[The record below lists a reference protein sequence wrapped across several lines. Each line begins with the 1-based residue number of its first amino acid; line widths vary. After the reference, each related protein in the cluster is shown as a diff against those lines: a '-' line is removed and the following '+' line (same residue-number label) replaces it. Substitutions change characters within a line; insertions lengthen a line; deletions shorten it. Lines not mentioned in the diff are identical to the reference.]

1 MLLMEGMDRKIEK
14 KGISKKYIWLGIF
27 CILILLALIKIIFG
41 DKSTKLNV
49 DAEKIT
55 IKEVIYDKY
64 QDYISVNGVVEP
76 IKTIY
81 LDAIEG
87 GRVEEILIEEGNMVK
102 KGDIII
108 RLSNDNLVLDIS
120 SNEAVVARAIND
132 LKTTRLNLENQKIS
146 LKTQILNLQYL
157 LKKLERTYNYNIKL
171 LENNHISNEEFQYSR
186 EQYELTMQQLE
197 LQKQKY
203 VHDSIYMIT
212 RIASDETSIDRM
224 QNNLLLTRKRLEN
237 LNIKAPVNGE
247 LASLNPEIGEVVSYG
262 SRIGTINILDSYKMR
277 INIDEHYIARIIKNL
292 TGEFEFAGGKH
303 SLVITKIYPE
313 VRNGTFAVDMEFTSD
328 IPEQI
333 RIGQTARIRLEL
345 GESQDALLIPKGG
358 FYQST
363 GGQWVYVVDKN
374 NEFAVKRN
382 IKIGRQNPRFYEVLD
397 GLVEG
402 EKVIVSSYDNF
413 GNNDKLILK

>member
-1 MLLMEGMDRKIEK
+1 MEGMDRKIEK
-14 KGISKKYIWLGIF
+14 KGISKKYIWIGIIS
-27 CILILLALIKIIFG
+27 ILLLLALIKIIFG

-49 DAEKIT
+49 DTEKIT
-55 IKEVIYDKY
+55 IREVIYDKY
-64 QDYISVNGVVEP
+64 QDYISVNGIVEP

-120 SNEAVVARAIND
+120 SNEANVARAIND

-157 LKKLERTYNYNIKL
+157 LKKLERTYNYNLKL
-171 LENNHISNEEFQYSR
+171 LENNHISNEEYQYSK
-186 EQYELTMQQLE
+186 EQYELTQQQLE

-203 VHDSIYMIT
+203 IHDSIYMLT
-212 RIASDETSIDRM
+212 RIASDEKSIDRM
-224 QNNLLLTRKRLEN
+224 QNNLELTRKRLEN

-277 INIDEHYIARIIKNL
+277 VNIDEHYIARIMKNL

-303 SLVITKIYPE
+303 SLIITKIYPE

-328 IPEQI
+328 IPAQI

-345 GESQDALLIPKGG
+345 GESEDALLIPKGG

-363 GGQWVYVVDKN
+363 GGQWVYVVDDN
-374 NEFAVKRN
+374 NDFAVKRN
-382 IKIGRQNPRFYEVLD
+382 IRIGRQNPRFYEVLD
-397 GLVEG
+397 GLSEG
-402 EKVIVSSYDNF
+402 EKVIISSYDNF

>member
-1 MLLMEGMDRKIEK
+1 MEGMDRKIEK
-14 KGISKKYIWLGIF
+14 KGINKKYIWFGILSLI
-27 CILILLALIKIIFG
+27 ILFAFLKIIFG

-49 DAEKIT
+49 DSEKIT
-55 IKEVIYDKY
+55 ISEVIYDKY

-87 GRVEEILIEEGNMVK
+87 GRVEEILIEEGNMVE

-108 RLSNDNLVLDIS
+108 KLSNNNLMLDIS
-120 SNEAVVARAIND
+120 SNEAMVSRAIND
-132 LKTTRLNLENQKIS
+132 LKTTRLNLENQRIS
-146 LKTQILNLQYL
+146 VKTQILNLQYQ
-157 LKKLERTYNYNIKL
+157 LKKLERIYNYNEKL
-171 LENNHISNEEFQYSR
+171 LKSNHISKEEYLYSR
-186 EQYELTMQQLE
+186 EQYELSLHQLE

-203 VHDSIYMIT
+203 KHDSIYMIT
-212 RIASDETSIDRM
+212 RIASDEKSIERM
-224 QNNLLLTRKRLEN
+224 QNNLMLTRKRLEN
-237 LNIKAPVNGE
+237 LNISATVNGE

-262 SRIGTINILDSYKMR
+262 SHIGTINILDSYKMR
-277 INIDEHYIARIIKNL
+277 VEIDEHYIARIMKNL

-303 SLVITKIYPE
+303 KLVITKIYPE
-313 VRNGTFAVDMEFTSD
+313 VRSGVFAVDMQFTSD

-345 GESQDALLIPKGG
+345 GQSEDALLIPKGG

-374 NEFAVKRN
+374 GEYAIKRN
-382 IKIGRQNPRFYEVLD
+382 IRIGRQNPRYYEVLE

-413 GNNDKLILK
+413 GDNDKLILK

>member
-1 MLLMEGMDRKIEK
+1 MEGMDRKIEK
-14 KGISKKYIWLGIF
+14 KGIKRKYIWLGIF
-27 CILILLALIKIIFG
+27 ILIILFAFLKIIFG

-49 DAEKIT
+49 DTEKIS
-55 IKEVIYDKY
+55 IREVIYDKY

-87 GRVEEILIEEGNMVK
+87 GRVEEILIEEGNMVER
-102 KGDIII
+102 GDIII
-108 RLSNDNLVLDIS
+108 KLSNNNLMLDIS
-120 SNEAVVARAIND
+120 SNEAMVSRAIND
-132 LKTTRLNLENQKIS
+132 LKTTRLNLENQRIS
-146 LKTQILNLQYL
+146 VKTQILNLQYQ
-157 LKKLERTYNYNIKL
+157 LKKLERIYNYNEKL
-171 LENNHISNEEFQYSR
+171 LKNNHISKEEYMYSK
-186 EQYELTMQQLE
+186 EQYELALQQLE

-203 VHDSIYMIT
+203 KHDSIYMIT
-212 RIASDETSIDRM
+212 RIASDEKSIERM
-224 QNNLLLTRKRLEN
+224 QNNLMLTRKRLEN
-237 LNIKAPVNGE
+237 LNIKASVNGE
-247 LASLNPEIGEVVSYG
+247 LASLNPEIGEVVGYG
-262 SRIGTINILDSYKMR
+262 SHIGTINILDSYKMR
-277 INIDEHYIARIIKNL
+277 VEIDEHYIARIMKNL

-303 SLVITKIYPE
+303 ELVITKIYPE
-313 VRNGTFAVDMEFTSD
+313 VRSGTFAVDMQFTSD

-345 GESQDALLIPKGG
+345 GQSEDALLIPKGG

-363 GGQWVYVVDKN
+363 GGQWVFVVDKN
-374 NEFAVKRN
+374 GEYAIKRN
-382 IKIGRQNPRFYEVLD
+382 IKIGRQNPRYYEVLE

>member
-1 MLLMEGMDRKIEK
+1 MEGMDRQIEK
-14 KGISKKYIWLGIF
+14 KGISKKYIWIGII
-27 CILILLALIKIIFG
+27 CILLLLALIKIIFG

-49 DAEKIT
+49 NAEKIT
-55 IKEVIYDKY
+55 IREVIYDKY

-108 RLSNDNLVLDIS
+108 KLSNDNLVLDIS

-146 LKTQILNLQYL
+146 LKTQILNLQFM
-157 LKKLERTYNYNIKL
+157 LKKLERTYNYNLKL
-171 LENNHISNEEFQYSR
+171 LENNHISKEEYQYSK
-186 EQYELTMQQLE
+186 EQYELTLQQLE

-203 VHDSIYMIT
+203 IHDSLYMIT
-212 RIASDETSIDRM
+212 RIASDERSIERM
-224 QNNLLLTRKRLEN
+224 QNNLDLTRKRLEN

-277 INIDEHYIARIIKNL
+277 VNIDEHYIARIMKNL

-303 SLVITKIYPE
+303 NLKITKIYPE

-328 IPEQI
+328 IPAQI

-345 GESQDALLIPKGG
+345 GESEDALLIPKGG

-363 GGQWVYVVDKN
+363 GGQWVYVVDEN
-374 NEFAVKRN
+374 NNVAVKRN
-382 IKIGRQNPRFYEVLD
+382 IRIGRQNPRFYEVLD
-397 GLVEG
+397 GLSEG

>member
-1 MLLMEGMDRKIEK
+1 MEGMDRKIEK
-14 KGISKKYIWLGIF
+14 KGIDKKYIWIGGIS
-27 CILILLALIKIIFG
+27 LVILLAFIKIIFG

-55 IKEVIYDKY
+55 IREVIYDKY
-64 QDYISVNGVVEP
+64 QDYISVNGIVEP

-108 RLSNDNLVLDIS
+108 KLSNDNLVLDIS
-120 SNEAVVARAIND
+120 SNEAMVARAIND

-157 LKKLERTYNYNIKL
+157 LKKLERTYNYNLKL
-171 LENNHISNEEFQYSR
+171 LENNHISKEEYQYSK
-186 EQYELTMQQLE
+186 EQYELTLQQLE

-203 VHDSIYMIT
+203 IHDSLYMIT
-212 RIASDETSIDRM
+212 RIASDERSIDRM
-224 QNNLLLTRKRLEN
+224 QNNLELTRKRLEN
-237 LNIKAPVNGE
+237 LNIRAPINGE

-277 INIDEHYIARIIKNL
+277 VNIDEHYIARIMKKL

-303 SLVITKIYPE
+303 SLIITKIYPE

-328 IPEQI
+328 IPAQI

-345 GESQDALLIPKGG
+345 GESEDALLIPKGG

-363 GGQWVYVVDKN
+363 GGQWVYVVNDN
-374 NEFAVKRN
+374 NDFAVKRN
-382 IKIGRQNPRFYEVLD
+382 IRIGRQNPRFYEVLD
-397 GLVEG
+397 GLSEG
-402 EKVIVSSYDNF
+402 EKVIISSYDNF

>member
-1 MLLMEGMDRKIEK
+1 MEGMDRKIEK
-14 KGISKKYIWLGIF
+14 KGINKKYIWLGIISLI
-27 CILILLALIKIIFG
+27 ILFAFLKIIFG

-55 IKEVIYDKY
+55 IREVIYDKY

-108 RLSNDNLVLDIS
+108 KLSNNNLMLDIS
-120 SNEAVVARAIND
+120 GNEAMVSRAIND
-132 LKTTRLNLENQKIS
+132 LKTTRLNLENQRIS
-146 LKTQILNLQYL
+146 VKTQILNLQYQ
-157 LKKLERTYNYNIKL
+157 LKKLERTFNYNKKL
-171 LENNHISNEEFQYSR
+171 LENNHISNEEYQYSK
-186 EQYELTMQQLE
+186 EQYELARRQLE

-203 VHDSIYMIT
+203 IHDSTYMVT
-212 RIASDETSIDRM
+212 RIASDENSIDRM
-224 QNNLLLTRKRLEN
+224 QRNLMLTRKRLEN
-237 LNIKAPVNGE
+237 LNIRASVDGE

-277 INIDEHYIARIIKNL
+277 VEIDEHYIARIMKNL
-292 TGEFEFAGGKH
+292 TGEFDFAGRKH

-313 VRNGTFAVDMEFTSD
+313 VRSGTFAVDMQFTTD

-345 GESQDALLIPKGG
+345 GKSEDALLIPKGG

-374 NEFAVKRN
+374 NDMAVKRN
-382 IKIGRQNPRFYEVLD
+382 IRIGRQNPRYYEVMD
-397 GLVEG
+397 GLVKG

-413 GNNDKLILK
+413 GDNDKLILK

>member
-1 MLLMEGMDRKIEK
+1 MEGMDRKIEK
-14 KGISKKYIWLGIF
+14 KGINKKYIWFGILGLI
-27 CILILLALIKIIFG
+27 ILFAFLKIIFG

-49 DAEKIT
+49 DEEKIT
-55 IKEVIYDKY
+55 ISKVIYDKY

-87 GRVEEILIEEGNMVK
+87 GRVEEILIEEGNIVK
-102 KGDIII
+102 KDDIII
-108 RLSNDNLVLDIS
+108 KLSNNNLMLDIS
-120 SNEAVVARAIND
+120 SNEAMVARAIND
-132 LKTTRLNLENQKIS
+132 LKTTRLNLENQRIS
-146 LKTQILNLQYL
+146 VKTQILNLQYQ
-157 LKKLERTYNYNIKL
+157 LKKLERTYNYNEKL
-171 LENNHISNEEFQYSR
+171 LENNHISKEEFQYSK
-186 EQYELTMQQLE
+186 EQYELSLQQLE

-203 VHDSIYMIT
+203 KHDSAYMIT
-212 RIASDETSIDRM
+212 RIASDEKSIDRM
-224 QNNLLLTRKRLEN
+224 QNNLMLTRKRLEN
-237 LNIKAPVNGE
+237 LNIRAPVNGE

-277 INIDEHYIARIIKNL
+277 VEIDEHYIARIMKNL
-292 TGEFEFAGGKH
+292 TGEFDFAGGKH
-303 SLVITKIYPE
+303 NLVITKIYPE
-313 VRNGTFAVDMEFTSD
+313 VRSGTFAVDMQFTSD

-345 GESQDALLIPKGG
+345 GESEDALLIPKGG

-374 NEFAVKRN
+374 GELAVKRN
-382 IKIGRQNPRFYEVLD
+382 IRIGRQNPRYYEVLD

-402 EKVIVSSYDNF
+402 EEVIVSSYDNF
-413 GNNDKLILK
+413 GDNDKLILK